1 MAENIV
7 GGLFG
12 IMPEDVAAQRMAA
25 LDQQAQ
31 AFARMSSDEAYK
43 TLGYKAGNLLGQ
55 GLFGVNDPQMERVRQ
70 RQQMA
75 QGIDFNDPESLLQAA
90 QRANQ
95 RGDSPAAQALYSKA
109 VSLKQSQ
116 ADLLETQAKTTKA
129 LREQE
134 PEKIRIAQA
143 YANSKA
149 EPGTPEWNSLFQEY
163 LDRLT
168 EPKAGS
174 MQVSAQERTLL
185 SDIETALESDPTGAS
200 IPPALKAQA
209 RYVLGSKRQPKN
221 YTDPQ
226 TGEIVQVPGMNINEL
241 APLTASFLFGRTPQQ
256 GGQPPVAGQ
265 PSMPTQGQPAPTGVT
280 TLSTPKSEAI
290 KAKELETVKA
300 IVDSLDADLANVD
313 EAIKRTNPW
322 ATGWA
327 NYVLGGM
334 PDMDATALN
343 DIVGSINAAKVFTEL
358 GKLKEQ
364 SRTGASGLGS
374 ITEKEINLLEARIR
388 KLNPQSKTFP
398 EDLKYIQTKWKDLRD
413 KMQLKAQGQ
422 VPSATPTRSD
432 EDIIARALADP
443 RSTGFT
449 KEQVI
454 AGLRKAGRIK

>member
-1 MAENIV
+1 MADNIV

-12 IMPEDVAAQRMAA
+12 MIPEDLAAQRVNALNQDAMAFGRLSGKEANRA
-25 LDQQAQ
+25 LA
-31 AFARMSSDEAYK
+31 
-43 TLGYKAGNLLGQ
+43 YKAGNVLAQ
-55 GLFGVNDPQMERVRQ
+55 GLFGVNDPQMERARQ

-95 RGDSPAAQALYSKA
+95 AGNTQAAQALYAKA
-109 VSLKQSQ
+109 VEMRQ
-116 ADLLETQAKTTKA
+116 AQATLSETQARTKKA
-129 LREQE
+129 NLEQQ

-149 EPGTPEWNSLFQEY
+149 ELGTPEWNSLFQEY

-200 IPPALKAQA
+200 ITPALKAQA

-241 APLTASFLFGRTPQQ
+241 APLTASFLFGGTPQQ
-256 GGQPPVAGQ
+256 GGQPSAAGQ

-280 TLSTPKSEAI
+280 TLSTPKSEAL
-290 KAKELETVKA
+290 KAKEIETVKA
-300 IVDSLDADLANVD
+300 SVDSLDADLANVD

-334 PDMDATALN
+334 PNMDATALN

-374 ITEKEINLLEARIR
+374 VTEKEINLLEARIR

-443 RSTGFT
+443 RSKGFT
-449 KEQVI
+449 REQVI